1 MVFGSLADIE
11 RIAGVRAF
19 DMRPTGYSH
28 ADALALISALG
39 EEGRRVY
46 LAMQIPLDTV
56 YPALLAIS
64 SAGTLYWLSQSF
76 GSTARW
82 YRAVAAVAY
91 LAAIADYAENVLIVW
106 MLNAGLGVLEAPVTA
121 ASLASVSKSLFSTIV
136 FTTLLIAL
144 AELAIRT
151 IRQRPSVSRRF
162 ASGPQLPLVAS
173 STNDCSSDETDSDAK
188 TLFPRHLTCLPAC
201 DGCACSNGDK

>member
-1 MVFGSLADIE
+1 MNNSLFYPQRGSRILLFWCAAMLVYFLMVFGSLADIE
-11 RIAGVRAF
+11 RITGVRAF
-19 DMRPTGYSH
+19 DMRPNGYSY

-46 LAMQIPLDTV
+46 LTMQIPLDML

-64 SAGTLYWLSQSF
+64 SASSLCWLSQSF

-91 LAAIADYAENVLIVW
+91 LAAIADYAENGLIFW
-106 MLNAGLGVLEAPVTA
+106 MLNAGIGVPEALVTA
-121 ASLASVSKSLFSTIV
+121 ASLASVSKSILSTVV

-144 AELAIRT
+144 AEFVIRGM
-151 IRQRPSVSRRF
+151 RQRPKV
-162 ASGPQLPLVAS
+162 
-173 STNDCSSDETDSDAK
+173 C
-188 TLFPRHLTCLPAC
+188 
-201 DGCACSNGDK
+201 